1 MCRCNCN
8 TCISFCSWLVERL
21 GVEASLC
28 PMLLYSVAVVDT
40 QGSYSKFGLALCC
53 YLLTQMLDCSS
64 PCIVAIIIPQ
74 LSAQSITSPDGQT
87 WTGCAKRQSN
97 FDSSDLCLQQ
107 YLWIFRSLFLLRH
120 SGQGHVQ
127 PAVCVVAQRVELV
140 MMKSPFCTEGARSTG
155 RRSTNRRAFAWCPE

>member
-64 PCIVAIIIPQ
+64 PCIVAIIIP
-74 LSAQSITSPDGQT
+74 
-87 WTGCAKRQSN
+87 N
-97 FDSSDLCLQQ
+97 
-107 YLWIFRSLFLLRH
+107 
-120 SGQGHVQ
+120 
-127 PAVCVVAQRVELV
+127 
-140 MMKSPFCTEGARSTG
+140 
-155 RRSTNRRAFAWCPE
+155 